1 MKRLAIA
8 LLAVIPVSALVALG
22 FYTYPLFFAQP
33 PVITYAQPV
42 QQPDTIK
49 LNADT
54 IFELVNAERVK
65 NGLQP
70 LIRDARLDATAKER
84 VDDMVARNYYS
95 HYDPIDGHKM
105 IDDQNAGCVQSENQ
119 NLISISGD
127 RNHIAVDSWLGSKS
141 HHDAMLSP
149 GYTHTGISVNGDKV
163 VQHFC
168 TR

>member
-1 MKRLAIA
+1 MKWRRLLLITAPIAIA
-8 LLAVIPVSALVALG
+8 IVTVLNLTVISQKTPEKPVYVTQTVNL
-22 FYTYPLFFAQP
+22 
-33 PVITYAQPV
+33 
-42 QQPDTIK
+42 TIP

-54 IFELVNAERVK
+54 IFDLVNAERVK
-65 NGLQP
+65 AGVPP
-70 LIRDARLDATAKER
+70 LVRDPILDATAKER

-119 NLISISGD
+119 NLVTVSGN
-127 RNHIAVDSWLGSKS
+127 RNTIAVNSWLGSKS
-141 HHDAMLSP
+141 HHDALLLAE
-149 GYTHTGISVNGDKV
+149 YTHTGVAVNGDKV